1 MATEAPLP
9 TRSPGT
15 RSPGTGSPGTGSP
28 GTNLQKHPVLRWA
41 AYALLLAV
49 LIGFPFFADRYW
61 TDVAVFFGIYVIL
74 GLSLNLIVGEV
85 GLFNMGHAAFFAIG
99 AYTTAILSI
108 NYNVPIVWLFPVS
121 ALAAGLFAYA
131 VTRPIIHLRGDYLLI
146 VTIGV
151 NEIVRIALINNPG
164 RLTGGPNGLL
174 LFERLTIFGWTVRTP
189 QDFYWLTWGFVLVLV
204 VALVRLQNSRIGRAW
219 NYVREDE
226 VAASAMGVDVRWAK
240 SLAFTLGAAL
250 AGAAGTL
257 YAAKMRIISP
267 ESFSFWESVILFSIV
282 VLGGM
287 GSIPG
292 VVVAAGALMVLPELL
307 RDFVDYRMLF
317 FGAAMVLMMIFRPQG
332 LWPTRRWAR
341 ELAEAR
347 TPGAAL
353 GNAPGNASEA
363 APGNAPEAVP
373 ADSPG
378 GADEVPDPAPPS
390 GAPGHDDGTEEA
402 KGGGG

>member
-1 MATEAPLP
+1 MKEKAEQIDVVTGDPENLADGTDRPTPSAPTARRGGP
-9 TRSPGT
+9 FA
-15 RSPGTGSPGTGSP
+15 
-28 GTNLQKHPVLRWA
+28 RWRIA
-41 AYALLLAV
+41 AFGLLFAALVA
-49 LIGFPFFADRYW
+49 FPSVADRYW

-99 AYTTAILSI
+99 AYTTAILSTEFGI
-108 NYNVPIVWLFPVS
+108 PLIWLLPIS
-121 ALAAGLFAYA
+121 AFTAGLFAYV

-146 VTIGV
+146 VTIGL

-174 LFERLTIFGWTVRTP
+174 LFERLTIFGWAVRTP
-189 QDFYWLTWGFVLVLV
+189 ADFYYVTWAFIVLIVI
-204 VALVRLQNSRIGRAW
+204 ALVRLQNSRIGRAW

-226 VAASAMGVDVRWAK
+226 VAASSMGIDVRWAK
-240 SLAFTLGAAL
+240 SLAFTMGAAL

-267 ESFSFWESVILFSIV
+267 DSFTFWESVILFSIV

-292 VVVAAGALMVLPELL
+292 VIVAAGALMVLPEIL

-317 FGAAMVLMMIFRPQG
+317 FGVAMVLMMIFRPQG
-332 LWPTRRWAR
+332 LWPSRRWRR
-341 ELAEAR
+341 ELEEAPAQAETR
-347 TPGAAL
+347 GA
-353 GNAPGNASEA
+353 
-363 APGNAPEAVP
+363 
-373 ADSPG
+373 
-378 GADEVPDPAPPS
+378 GAD
-390 GAPGHDDGTEEA
+390 G
-402 KGGGG
+402 

>member
-1 MATEAPLP
+1 MATHGNKVQQTQGHGPS
-9 TRSPGT
+9 SPKPAAGAT
-15 RSPGTGSPGTGSP
+15 QRPSAGPGAGA
-28 GTNLQKHPVLRWA
+28 RWA
-41 AYALLLAV
+41 AYGVLLAV
-49 LIGFPFFADRYW
+49 LVGFPFFADRYW

-108 NYNVPIVWLFPVS
+108 NYNIPIVWLFPIS
-121 ALAAGLFAYA
+121 AFTAGLFAYV

-146 VTIGV
+146 VTIGL
-151 NEIVRIALINNPG
+151 NEIIRIALINNPG

-174 LFERLTIFGWTVRTP
+174 LFERLTIAGWTVRTP
-189 QDFYWLTWGFVLVLV
+189 MDFYFLTWGFVLLLV
-204 VALVRLQNSRIGRAW
+204 IALVRLQNSRIGRAW

-226 VAASAMGVDVRWAK
+226 VAASAMGIDIRWAK
-240 SLAFTLGAAL
+240 SLAFTMGAAL

-267 ESFSFWESVILFSIV
+267 ESFAFWESVVLFSIV

-292 VVVAAGALMVLPELL
+292 VIVAAGALMVLPELL

-332 LWPTRRWAR
+332 LWPSRRWAQ
-341 ELAEAR
+341 EL
-347 TPGAAL
+347 T
-353 GNAPGNASEA
+353 EA
-363 APGNAPEAVP
+363 APATVSTATTPEA
-373 ADSPG
+373 G
-378 GADEVPDPAPPS
+378 HTKRS
-390 GAPGHDDGTEEA
+390 GGTE
-402 KGGGG
+402 GGRRDG

>member
-1 MATEAPLP
+1 MATETSLPVKGPAPQRRENP
-9 TRSPGT
+9 A
-15 RSPGTGSPGTGSP
+15 
-28 GTNLQKHPVLRWA
+28 LRWG

-108 NYNVPIVWLFPVS
+108 NYGIPIVWLFPIS
-121 ALAAGLFAYA
+121 ASAAGLFAYA

-151 NEIVRIALINNPG
+151 NEIIRIALINNPG

-189 QDFYWLTWGFVLVLV
+189 QDFYWLTWGFVLLLV

-226 VAASAMGVDVRWAK
+226 VAASAMGIDVRWAK
-240 SLAFTLGAAL
+240 GLAFTLGAAL

-267 ESFSFWESVILFSIV
+267 ESFTFWESVILFSIV

-292 VVVAAGALMVLPELL
+292 VIVAAGALMVLPELL

-332 LWPTRRWAR
+332 LWPSRRWAR

-347 TPGAAL
+347 EPAGTPVG
-353 GNAPGNASEA
+353 GSDPRVRTDAP
-363 APGNAPEAVP
+363 
-373 ADSPG
+373 D
-378 GADEVPDPAPPS
+378 
-390 GAPGHDDGTEEA
+390 EEA
-402 KGGGG
+402 KDRG